1 MLRVAA
7 AQASRRTALR
17 TAVVR
22 SRQIRQISTG
32 RRYALFARRRFDRL
46 AAVTTASLE
55 SAAATPALSVVQH
68 GGAAVILYGFYET
81 DVMLLRL
88 WTVSGLICYSV
99 VPNAWRGNVLLAA
112 WGSLFV
118 GLNAY
123 RLVELASERVPVWLD
138 DDEWACYEASGLNR
152 FVAPSCFKRLA
163 AQGQFVDEPAGRVL
177 KEENDPCP
185 NFLVVR
191 SGTVLLSAH
200 GRPLGGG
207 VLGPGGLV
215 GIPDLV
221 QAKLL
226 ADSIAEDDPL
236 RPTGSSSATRVKAQ
250 AGDKGARVLRW
261 TAKDFRRAV
270 DAEKDPKVQAQLI
283 FYLNQ
288 QLLKKLHL
296 RDHGVARKEYS
307 NLLRAALS
315 SGQVEAQDRAA
326 LHAFRAKNGLTEG
339 DHADCL
345 EALGWTTEAFAVGA
359 RLDVEGTTSALRALL
374 AKAAPRSAAA
384 APMKPAAPVDATA
397 KPDALKAPVPV
408 LAASVETD
416 AAAAAVVAAAAGV
429 KEDERRRVEAQRRI
443 AKIVKRAADER
454 VAAPPPPKAKP
465 SFLRRLAPSWASPQ
479 KRGPSPAPSSRRRAL
494 EKDASERTL
503 YGTVRSTTTI
513 GDDADVAALAA
524 AARKFSAEHRNTT
537 SQSRLSDRAR
547 RLFAARGINSAPLI
561 TVPEAPPSP
570 APQPTT
576 PADHRRNL
584 LSVFVPPTPES
595 APPPAFEGFRPDL
608 RRSASDHP
616 SPLPANRPRR
626 TRSS

>member
-7 AQASRRTALR
+7 VQASRRTALR

-22 SRQIRQISTG
+22 SRQLRQISTG

-46 AAVTTASLE
+46 AAATTASIE

-221 QAKLL
+221 EAKLL

-307 NLLRAALS
+307 NLLRATPWS
-315 SGQVEAQDRAA
+315 R
-326 LHAFRAKNGLTEG
+326 K
-339 DHADCL
+339 C
-345 EALGWTTEAFAVGA
+345 
-359 RLDVEGTTSALRALL
+359 
-374 AKAAPRSAAA
+374 
-384 APMKPAAPVDATA
+384 
-397 KPDALKAPVPV
+397 
-408 LAASVETD
+408 
-416 AAAAAVVAAAAGV
+416 
-429 KEDERRRVEAQRRI
+429 
-443 AKIVKRAADER
+443 
-454 VAAPPPPKAKP
+454 
-465 SFLRRLAPSWASPQ
+465 SFLRSCW
-479 KRGPSPAPSSRRRAL
+479 
-494 EKDASERTL
+494 
-503 YGTVRSTTTI
+503 
-513 GDDADVAALAA
+513 
-524 AARKFSAEHRNTT
+524 
-537 SQSRLSDRAR
+537 
-547 RLFAARGINSAPLI
+547 
-561 TVPEAPPSP
+561 
-570 APQPTT
+570 
-576 PADHRRNL
+576 
-584 LSVFVPPTPES
+584 
-595 APPPAFEGFRPDL
+595 FR
-608 RRSASDHP
+608 
-616 SPLPANRPRR
+616 
-626 TRSS
+626 